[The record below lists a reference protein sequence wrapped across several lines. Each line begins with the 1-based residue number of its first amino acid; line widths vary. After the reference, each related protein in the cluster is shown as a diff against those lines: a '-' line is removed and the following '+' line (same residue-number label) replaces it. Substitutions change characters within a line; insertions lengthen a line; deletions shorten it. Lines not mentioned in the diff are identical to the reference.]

1 MAEAFHWYLY
11 TPAFTVHSQVHLRRT
26 KAGIS
31 SPFPWLVSWEKW
43 DTYVYVFSR
52 PLIALCC
59 HGFCLGLLGKA
70 GREGKELPLRD
81 HCAFMMSEHGGN
93 MKTSLPVLRCV
104 AIVADSTKQIL
115 GWVVYQ
121 LLILC
126 LIKHT
131 ALDN

>member
-1 MAEAFHWYLY
+1 M
-11 TPAFTVHSQVHLRRT
+11 V
-26 KAGIS
+26 
-31 SPFPWLVSWEKW
+31 
-43 DTYVYVFSR
+43 
-52 PLIALCC
+52 
-59 HGFCLGLLGKA
+59 FCLELLGKA
-70 GREGKELPLRD
+70 GREGKELPLRG

-93 MKTSLPVLRCV
+93 MKTSRPVLRCV